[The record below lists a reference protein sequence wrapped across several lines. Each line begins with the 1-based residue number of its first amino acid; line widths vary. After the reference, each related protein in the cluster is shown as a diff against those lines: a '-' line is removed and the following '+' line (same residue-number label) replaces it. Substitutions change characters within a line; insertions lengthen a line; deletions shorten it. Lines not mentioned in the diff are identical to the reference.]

1 MKYSYQSVVTPSKL
15 INPFHAS
22 VKLKQYKPIKTYLE
36 LTKFTPRRGIIKNIE
51 EELIKAEDLNP
62 VTLSQQPLLTFRN
75 KTKVKR
81 KKLNKSCKIK
91 RPFETSSCTNRIG
104 FEIPE
109 IKYKEFEPFHL
120 PSVKAKVK
128 VESFKPRAFWVTM
141 KEESEDCFLPSSVH
155 SPSRIEISEHSKEYF
170 TKLQRVSDIVK
181 KMQSEFIVK

>member
-1 MKYSYQSVVTPSKL
+1 MKYSYQPVVTPSKL

-36 LTKFTPRRGIIKNIE
+36 LTKMTPRRGIAKDIE
-51 EELIKAEDLNP
+51 DELLRAEEFNS
-62 VTLSQQPLLTFRN
+62 VTFSHQPLLTCRN
-75 KTKVKR
+75 KNKVKR
-81 KKLNKSCKIK
+81 KKLNKSCRIK
-91 RPFETSSCTNRIG
+91 RPYETASCTNRVG
-104 FEIPE
+104 FDIPE

-141 KEESEDCFLPSSVH
+141 KEESEDCLLPSSMH
-155 SPSRIEISEHSKEYF
+155 SPSRIEISEHSKEYY